1 MKNSCKSVALKGFAR
16 IAALRRT
23 ALSIGVL
30 LALGVSTAAL
40 LKAQAAAPAP
50 ATDPNGDP
58 IILNTSLK
66 LTPVPGPTDA
76 QLAVYIS
83 D

>member
-40 LKAQAAAPAP
+40 LKAQAAAR
-50 ATDPNGDP
+50 
-58 IILNTSLK
+58 LR
-66 LTPVPGPTDA
+66 
-76 QLAVYIS
+76 QLIRTAIRS
-83 D
+83 S